1 MAFMSVLLM
10 GLAFNVICWILLG
23 LLAFAIVCLILCF
36 LLRLS
41 YHKNGQQAWKK
52 LLSILCGI
60 AAAFALLSIL
70 GILAFLL

>member
-36 LLRLS
+36 LLHLS
-41 YHKNGQQAWKK
+41 YHKNRQKIWKK
-52 LLSILCGI
+52 LLSILSGI

>member
-23 LLAFAIVCLILCF
+23 LLVFAVVCLILCF
-36 LLRLS
+36 LLRFS
-41 YHKNGQQAWKK
+41 YRKNRQKPWKK
-52 LLSILCGI
+52 WLSVLCGV
-60 AAAFALLSIL
+60 AAAFALLPIL

>member
-1 MAFMSVLLM
+1 MSVLLM

-23 LLAFAIVCLILCF
+23 LLVFSIVCIILCF
-36 LLRLS
+36 LLRVS
-41 YHKNGQQAWKK
+41 YHKNGQKAWKK
-52 LLSILCGI
+52 LLSILSGI

>member
-10 GLAFNVICWILLG
+10 GLAFNVICWMLLG
-23 LLAFAIVCLILCF
+23 LLVFAIVCLILCF

-41 YHKNGQQAWKK
+41 CHKNGQKIWKK
-52 LLSILCGI
+52 LLSILSGI